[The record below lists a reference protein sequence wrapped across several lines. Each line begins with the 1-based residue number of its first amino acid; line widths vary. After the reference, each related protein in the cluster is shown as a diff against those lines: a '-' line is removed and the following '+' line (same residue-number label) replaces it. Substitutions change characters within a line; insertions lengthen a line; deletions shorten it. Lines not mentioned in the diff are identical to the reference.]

1 MEICYSTAQREPDPV
16 DEPGRTQLMNML
28 AGHGGDMELDRAAL
42 TLATIEFPGLK
53 IENCVGTLDA
63 FAVEVAA
70 RARNGSGRE
79 YVNAVNRFLFQE
91 IGLRG
96 NADDYYD
103 PYNSCLNEVISRRVG
118 IPITLSVLYMEISRR
133 LARPVFGIGLPG
145 HFVVQYN
152 DGNYST
158 FIDPFHG
165 GELLSA
171 DQCYDRAQMTIGDP
185 RVLAPVDKRQ
195 ILFRMIN
202 NLRGIYFS
210 RRRYAKA
217 LQVMDLLIDIS
228 PDLAG
233 LRKQR
238 ALLHLQ
244 TQEMRSA
251 RMDLEAYLRLAP
263 DADDRG
269 EMESQLKS
277 VVRWIASL
285 N

>member
-1 MEICYSTAQREPDPV
+1 L
-16 DEPGRTQLMNML
+16 DEPGRMQLKNLL
-28 AGHGGDMELDRAAL
+28 AGTSGEMDLDRAAL
-42 TLATIEFPGLK
+42 TLATIEFPGLEM
-53 IENCVGTLDA
+53 ENCLGTLDA
-63 FAVEVAA
+63 FA
-70 RARNGSGRE
+70 N
-79 YVNAVNRFLFQE
+79 E
-91 IGLRG
+91 IGLRARGG
-96 NADDYYD
+96 NGRDYVDAVNHFLFDEMGLRGNEEDYYD

-133 LARPVFGIGLPG
+133 LERPVFGIGLPG

-152 DGNYST
+152 DGKYST

-171 DQCYDRAQMTIGDP
+171 DQCYDRAQMAIGDP

-195 ILFRMIN
+195 IIYRMIN

-217 LQVMDLLIDIS
+217 MQVMDLLIDVS
-228 PDLAG
+228 PTLPD

-238 ALLHLQ
+238 AQLYLQ
-244 TQEMRSA
+244 MQDMRAA
-251 RMDLEAYLRLAP
+251 RGDLETYLRLSPAAE
-263 DADDRG
+263 DKETIEA
-269 EMESQLKS
+269 QLKS
-277 VVRWIASL
+277 VVRWLASL